1 MKTLAF
7 LTVLVLA
14 CMMVTDTEAGWR
26 RFRWRR
32 VAPYVRTGVTVWRAV
47 GKRSADG
54 CPFDKDFTD
63 TGNAL
68 LVKFNLQCPQH
79 GLVAKD
85 AVLAAY
91 DASNKDGIATLDEC
105 ELGYFQKIIEAYDEC
120 ADNKAANRG

>member
-1 MKTLAF
+1 MKTLAL
-7 LTVLVLA
+7 LTILVLT
-14 CMMVTDTEAGWR
+14 CMLVTDTEAGWR
-26 RFRWRR
+26 IRWRR
-32 VAPYVRTGVTVWRAV
+32 LGRAAATTATVWAFA

-54 CPFDKDFTD
+54 CPFARDFRN

-91 DASNKDGIATLDEC
+91 DASNKDGNTLLDKC
-105 ELGYFQKIIEAYDEC
+105 ELSYFHDLVEAYDEC
-120 ADNKAANRG
+120 AEDKAAKRG

>member
-1 MKTLAF
+1 MKTLAL
-7 LTVLVLA
+7 LTILVLT
-14 CMMVTDTEAGWR
+14 CMLVTDTEAGWI
-26 RFRWRR
+26 RWRR
-32 VAPYVRTGVTVWRAV
+32 LGRAVFKTATAWRAFS

-54 CPFDKDFTD
+54 CPFARDFRN

-91 DASNKDGIATLDEC
+91 DASNKDGNTLLDKC
-105 ELGYFQKIIEAYDEC
+105 ELSYFHDLVEAYDEC
-120 ADNKAANRG
+120 AEDKAAKRG